1 MYIFSYINGRKSN
14 VSEMKT
20 KTKQTK
26 IRKTNADKKNNI
38 FHLRHFFQTG
48 YSDKRIIVFL
58 FLLKYKT
65 FKFEFSLFITR
76 HTATSTTAHLFDLAT
91 PQR

>member
-14 VSEMKT
+14 VSER

-26 IRKTNADKKNNI
+26 IRKTNADKKNKN

-48 YSDKRIIVFL
+48 YSQIRIIVFL

-65 FKFEFSLFITR
+65 FKFKSSLFITR
-76 HTATSTTAHLFDLAT
+76 HTATSTTALM
-91 PQR
+91 

>member
-14 VSEMKT
+14 VSET

-26 IRKTNADKKNNI
+26 IRKTKADKKNI
-38 FHLRHFFQTG
+38 FHSRHFFQTG

-65 FKFEFSLFITR
+65 FKFESFILLR
-76 HTATSTTAHLFDLAT
+76 SCSATSKTAHMLDLAT
-91 PQR
+91 LQP